1 MKKPDAVTV
10 IPPDGF
16 REKIWYLP
24 ASALLY
30 VGPKT
35 GRKLHDL
42 GICTIGD
49 LAQAPTE
56 VLQARLSKN
65 GLLLQ
70 LFANGLDTV
79 PVMPTT
85 AEAAIKSI
93 GNSTTTPPGHRHHR
107 GCALCVL
114 PAGGERGRAVPG
126 ERLPQPVRVHFRPHD
141 GFALLF
147 LPDHPVHAHLH
158 HQRDRCT
165 GLFAL

>member
-85 AEAAIKSI
+85 AEAA
-93 GNSTTTPPGHRHHR
+93 R
-107 GCALCVL
+107 
-114 PAGGERGRAVPG
+114 
-126 ERLPQPVRVHFRPHD
+126 
-141 GFALLF
+141 
-147 LPDHPVHAHLH
+147 
-158 HQRDRCT
+158 
-165 GLFAL
+165 